1 MRRRFVI
8 VGIAALGLAVAAGCG
23 GKKQEETAARVN
35 GQDITRRQV
44 QDFIERQSS
53 GSSGGNLTIGS
64 AFLNELIV
72 RQAERQKAKERG
84 FKASQDEITQR
95 LEYQK
100 DLVLVGTGKPWD
112 QWLAENGR
120 TQAEIEDDIS
130 AEIVIAKL
138 LIPDSDRKAWF
149 EKAENRKAL
158 AEQPQFRDY
167 VIYRRVV
174 VGTKDEA
181 EALRKPLAEAKEADV
196 AKLVKDK
203 SQDKLTKDRGGLL
216 AALKGAFPPGQE
228 SVEKAIYA
236 LKPGEV
242 STPLPYQDASPE
254 PGTSPAAT
262 QWQVLQLV
270 KHHPAVTPTLQN
282 AAETIEQA
290 IESTDQFRYQ
300 KSQFDA
306 ELLGKAK
313 IEILNPRYKE
323 LEPVYQRQ
331 REQMEQMKKL
341 TGGAGGMGG
350 AGGGSAMPPG
360 AGGAAPVPQTRT
372 APK

>member
-1 MRRRFVI
+1 MRRRFVM

-53 GSSGGNLTIGS
+53 GSSGGGLTIGS

-84 FKASQDEITQR
+84 FKASQEEITQR
-95 LEYQK
+95 LDYQK

-149 EKAENRKAL
+149 DKPENQKAL

-167 VIYRRVV
+167 VIYRRLV

-203 SQDKLTKDRGGLL
+203 SQDKLTRDRAGLL
-216 AALKGAFPPGQE
+216 AALKGAFRRARRVSRRP
-228 SVEKAIYA
+228 VYT

-242 STPLPYQDASPE
+242 SEPLPYQD
-254 PGTSPAAT
+254 TSPRARGLARR
-262 QWQVLQLV
+262 
-270 KHHPAVTPTLQN
+270 HPVAGAP
-282 AAETIEQA
+282 AREA
-290 IESTDQFRYQ
+290 
-300 KSQFDA
+300 
-306 ELLGKAK
+306 
-313 IEILNPRYKE
+313 PRR
-323 LEPVYQRQ
+323 P
-331 REQMEQMKKL
+331 
-341 TGGAGGMGG
+341 
-350 AGGGSAMPPG
+350 
-360 AGGAAPVPQTRT
+360 
-372 APK
+372 